1 MGQKIKKPHQT
12 KSVIKEYTEE
22 RARASIDDVEEC
34 FVISLKHFD
43 RKQGQRFHE
52 WQESGMLADAL
63 ETLSGYCSLPLY
75 KQYSDKFTLYGN
87 FPERSAYT
95 HPPHV
100 PQDANWA
107 RIHVDGTHILAGH
120 VFRNTFF
127 VVFLDQDHTFYITKG
142 ANN

>member
-1 MGQKIKKPHQT
+1 MQFMGQKIKKPHQT

-75 KQYSDKFTLYGN
+75 KQYSDKFTFMEIFQKGQHTQ
-87 FPERSAYT
+87 T
-95 HPPHV
+95 HRMFHRMP
-100 PQDANWA
+100 
-107 RIHVDGTHILAGH
+107 IGH
-120 VFRNTFF
+120 EYMSTEP
-127 VVFLDQDHTFYITKG
+127 TY
-142 ANN
+142 